1 MKSQNKK
8 SNENSKKKNTAGA
21 EKLNISNRRI
31 IISAAGAFLLAAVI
45 IASLFFYGKS
55 FLTAKPKLL
64 TAEEQQTFSASKAKN
79 WPEETE
85 KILSPLPYRTKPV
98 ELKIDAKSA
107 VVIDSSN
114 GCIIYEKNADE
125 IIPPASM
132 TKLAVMFVVEQEI
145 AKGRISYSDMVPLPP
160 ECWAVNQPQ
169 GSSLMFLAKDQRVT
183 LDELLTGLA
192 VCSGNDA
199 AYAVASYVAGSTE
212 AFVERMNEEMQKL
225 KLYNTHFVE
234 PSGYSEL
241 NTTTAKEFAAFSYIY
256 LKKYPESIAKY
267 HSVKSFSYPKAK
279 NLPPYLTPE
288 EIEAGSGN
296 IFIPYKS
303 ITQKNTNKLLD
314 ILEGTDGLKTGYID
328 ESGYNLSLTVKRGKT
343 RFISVTMGGSGANS
357 IEGNKNRIQDG
368 TTLMEFAFTVF
379 STKDIPE
386 WTPYTAA
393 VTGGKANCAYLVPL
407 HQKSVTVPHI
417 AGFTEEAPLT
427 RKIIAP
433 ERISA
438 PLAAG
443 VQYGKVQYFLG
454 ETLLEEVPLIA
465 DRNIAKANFLKRMAD
480 NAACS
485 LAGIKASLTER

>member
-1 MKSQNKK
+1 MKTQDKK
-8 SNENSKKKNTAGA
+8 SNENSKKKNTAGT
-21 EKLNISNRRI
+21 EGLNIRKQRI
-31 IISAAGAFLLAAVI
+31 IISLTGAVLFIAVI
-45 IASLFFYGKS
+45 ITSLFFYGKS
-55 FLTAKPKLL
+55 FLSAEPKPL
-64 TAEEQQTFSASKAKN
+64 TSEEQQTFYASKAKN

-85 KILSPLPYRTKPV
+85 SVLSPLPYRTTPV
-98 ELKIDAKSA
+98 ELALNAESA
-107 VVIDSSN
+107 VIIDSSN
-114 GCIIYEKNADE
+114 GNILYEKNADK

-145 AKGRISYSDMVPLPP
+145 AKGRISYADTVPLPP

-212 AFVERMNEEMQKL
+212 AFVKRMNEEMQKL

-241 NTTTAKEFAAFSYIY
+241 NTTTAKEFAAFSRIY
-256 LKKYPESIAKY
+256 LTRYPESIAKY
-267 HSVKSFSYPKAK
+267 HSVKSFSYPKAR

-303 ITQKNTNKLLD
+303 ITQRNTNKLLD
-314 ILEGTDGLKTGYID
+314 TLEGADGLKTGYID
-328 ESGYNLSLTVKRGKT
+328 ESGYNLSLTAKRGKT

-379 STKDIPE
+379 STKEIPE
-386 WTPYTAA
+386 WTPYKAA
-393 VTGGKANCAYLVPL
+393 VTGGKENCVYLEPL
-407 HQKSVTVPHI
+407 YLRSVTVPHI
-417 AGFTEEAPLT
+417 AGFTEEAALT
-427 RKIIAP
+427 RKIIVP
-433 ERISA
+433 ERIEA
-438 PLAAG
+438 PLTAG
-443 VQYGKVQYFLG
+443 ARYGKVQYFLG
-454 ETLLEEVPLIA
+454 ETLLEEVPLIS

-485 LAGIKASLTER
+485 LAGIKTDLIER